1 MIFYWGE
8 GSLILL
14 GRHLPHGCKHIA
26 QLPRLLCVPTL
37 LMVNLSVCLSL
48 DTLSN
53 SVACCSQV
61 MKPHTFRITS
71 LMLAVGCLSLLTF
84 LVTLWPL
91 LRPMAMGK
99 CRAMAAALRWQPGQE
114 AKNSKSIK

>member
-14 GRHLPHGCKHIA
+14 GRHLAHGCKHIA
-26 QLPRLLCVPTL
+26 QLPRLFCVPTL

-53 SVACCSQV
+53 SMACCSQGV
-61 MKPHTFRITS
+61 KPHTSQIMS
-71 LMLAVGCLSLLTF
+71 LMLPVGCVS
-84 LVTLWPL
+84 
-91 LRPMAMGK
+91 G
-99 CRAMAAALRWQPGQE
+99 G
-114 AKNSKSIK
+114 

>member
-14 GRHLPHGCKHIA
+14 GCHLPHGCKHIA

-37 LMVNLSVCLSL
+37 LMMNLSVCLSL

-53 SVACCSQV
+53 SVA
-61 MKPHTFRITS
+61 
-71 LMLAVGCLSLLTF
+71 
-84 LVTLWPL
+84 
-91 LRPMAMGK
+91 
-99 CRAMAAALRWQPGQE
+99 AALR
-114 AKNSKSIK
+114 A